1 MGQKPQINGSM
12 GALEWALLILLSILW
27 GGSFFFAEVALEG
40 MQPFTIVFFRVSL
53 AAATLIGIVYATGQT
68 MPGDLR
74 LWLAFFVMGL
84 ANNIVPFSLITWG
97 QTQITG
103 GLASILNAT
112 TPLFAV
118 FLAHFF
124 TRDERLTL
132 NRLAGVAI
140 GLFGVVVMIGTDV
153 LAGIGLNVLAQIA
166 VLGAALAYGISG
178 VYGRRF
184 ASLSPIVPA
193 AGMLT
198 ASSVMMLPVMLV
210 VDQPWAAPLPGL
222 TVWSAVIG
230 MAVVSTAAAYL
241 IYFRILASAGATNIL
256 LVTLL
261 VPVSA
266 ILLGV
271 FILGERLELQHLIGM
286 ALITAGLAAID
297 GRPLRLVRRRRRGGS
312 PAPTEP

>member
-1 MGQKPQINGSM
+1 LGQKPQINGSM

>member
-1 MGQKPQINGSM
+1 M